1 MFNLAKKMSNFAM
14 ETILGECFAQAQLHT
29 EIITQVLK
37 AGKQDKMNNSLNAF
51 RLIKMWQSDQR
62 VNFTAST
69 RGFLFSMLCIINIF
83 KFSIIFLIIQKLNI
97 LCLSDQCVCA
107 SLCQSVTAAM
117 KEYKLCAQGF
127 SLRDGHSQRTW
138 L

>member
-1 MFNLAKKMSNFAM
+1 MSSM
-14 ETILGECFAQAQLHT
+14 VISRQVQAVQ
-29 EIITQVLK
+29 K
-37 AGKQDKMNNSLNAF
+37 G
-51 RLIKMWQSDQR
+51 
-62 VNFTAST
+62 
-69 RGFLFSMLCIINIF
+69 GFFSVCYVHIINIF
-83 KFSIIFLIIQKLNI
+83 KFSDIFLIIQKLNI